1 MRPETLIFL
10 VEDLMKTMLAVLA
23 SVVLATLGCDKPPKD
38 AKDVTPKTT
47 DLGTGL
53 NAVERV
59 YGRPA
64 SALFDVVA
72 ATLKSYDLKIESD
85 RHDELGGDIVALR
98 ADGHKVTAKITSLD
112 QDHTQVSIRVAP
124 GNRNLAEMIHQRI
137 LERLGLGGAK
147 SG

>member
-1 MRPETLIFL
+1 
-10 VEDLMKTMLAVLA
+10 VEDLMKTMLALLA
-23 SVVLATLGCDKPPKD
+23 SVVLAAPGCDKPPKA

-59 YGRPA
+59 YGRSA

-98 ADGHKVTAKITSLD
+98 ADGHKVTVKITSLD
-112 QDHTQVSIRVAP
+112 QEHAQVSIRVAP

-137 LERLGLGGAK
+137 LEKLGLGGSK